1 MYWSLTY
8 LLRAFL
14 KCLVILDSAEPFIFK
29 TKIQKKNLFVD
40 KADRLVA
47 LTEVLLVVAWL
58 PVFASGASDSRP
70 CVSRLASLPMSS
82 ERTST
87 TLSTRVEEVADV
99 SLGSGCC
106 VSH

>member
-1 MYWSLTY
+1 MRDSGAAPVTPSPASL
-8 LLRAFL
+8 
-14 KCLVILDSAEPFIFK
+14 
-29 TKIQKKNLFVD
+29 
-40 KADRLVA
+40 
-47 LTEVLLVVAWL
+47 
-58 PVFASGASDSRP
+58 ASGASDSRP